1 MNNSLLS
8 KDSLSEAYK
17 RELREIRNIVGD
29 SLEQRKYTIV
39 AEVKFINEGRFGTN
53 FVTVFDESGT
63 EIQMKVAEQL
73 AHELEREKTYIFS
86 GHFEVG
92 YSEKF
97 GALQFKPQQIEA
109 FGSSFRT
116 IQQQAAFRELI
127 ESQYLN
133 KYKDDFSSFLGKQT
147 CHVALVTS
155 GQSKAIHDVEEV
167 FKRRPGIVKSVYRVR
182 LNDSKSIAS
191 GIFEASESI
200 ADVIM
205 IVRGGGKDTDF
216 LVFDSVEVVQEIYN
230 SSIPVITGLG
240 HTSNLTL
247 ADQAA
252 DRCETTPTKAAQF
265 LVDRLGQVS
274 NTNRYEVREEVS
286 QYSINRKMTDLPK
299 QPLNNRKGNIPLLI
313 IISLSVVVIAIIY
326 LKYYLSS

>member
-8 KDSLSEAYK
+8 KNSLSEAYK

-29 SLEQRKYTIV
+29 SLEKRKYMIV
-39 AEVKFINEGRFGTN
+39 AEVKFINEGKYGTS
-53 FVTVFDESGT
+53 FVTVFDENGT
-63 EIQMKVAEQL
+63 EIQMKVVEQL
-73 AHELEREKTYIFS
+73 AQELERGKTYIFS

-97 GALQFKPQQIEA
+97 GALQFRPQQIEA

-116 IQQQAAFRELI
+116 LQQQAATKELI

-133 KYKDDFSSFLGKQT
+133 KYKNDLSSLSGKER

-155 GQSKAIHDVEEV
+155 DQSKAIDDVKSV
-167 FKRRPGIVKSVYRVR
+167 LRRRPGVTHSLYPVR
-182 LNDSKSIAS
+182 LNDPRSIAV
-191 GIFEASESI
+191 GIFDASESGS
-200 ADVIM
+200 DVVM
-205 IVRGGGKDTDF
+205 IVRGGGKETDF

-230 SSIPVITGLG
+230 CSIPIITGLG

-247 ADQAA
+247 ADQVA

-265 LVDRLGQVS
+265 LVDKLGQYR
-274 NTNRYEVREEVS
+274 NLNEYMLREERAPYIANKKVMNQHTGS
-286 QYSINRKMTDLPK
+286 
-299 QPLNNRKGNIPLLI
+299 NNKGKGRTVLLI
-313 IISLSVVVIAIIY
+313 VLAAVIFIIMMFMFI
-326 LKYYLSS
+326 KYF

>member
-1 MNNSLLS
+1 MSNSLLS

-17 RELREIRNIVGD
+17 RELKEIRNIVGN

-39 AEVKFINEGRFGTN
+39 AEVEFINEGRFGTN

-63 EIQMKVAEQL
+63 KIQMKVAEQL
-73 AHELEREKTYIFS
+73 AHVLEREKTYIFS

-109 FGSSFRT
+109 FGNSFRT
-116 IQQQAAFRELI
+116 MQQQVASRELI
-127 ESQYLN
+127 ESQYLS
-133 KYKDDFSSFLGKQT
+133 KYKNDFSSFLGKQR

-167 FKRRPGIVKSVYRVR
+167 LKRRPGIVHSVYRVK
-182 LNDSKSIAS
+182 LNDSKSIAA
-191 GIFEASESI
+191 GIFEASESGC
-200 ADVIM
+200 DVVM
-205 IVRGGGKDTDF
+205 IVRGGGSDTDF
-216 LVFDSVEVVQEIYN
+216 LVFDSVEVVREIYN
-230 SSIPVITGLG
+230 CSIPVITGLG

-247 ADQAA
+247 ADQVA

-265 LVDRLGQVS
+265 LLDRLGRVE
-274 NTNRYEVREEVS
+274 NTSSYEVREETSHYAAYKKPV
-286 QYSINRKMTDLPK
+286 RLPE
-299 QPLNNRKGNIPLLI
+299 QPIKNKKGNIPLFI
-313 IISLSVVVIAIIY
+313 VISISVVILAIIY
-326 LKYYLSS
+326 LNYYL